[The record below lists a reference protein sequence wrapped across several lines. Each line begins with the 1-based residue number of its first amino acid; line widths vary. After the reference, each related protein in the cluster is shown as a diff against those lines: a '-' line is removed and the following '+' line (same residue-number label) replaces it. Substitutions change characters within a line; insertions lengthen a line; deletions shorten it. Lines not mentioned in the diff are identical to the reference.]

1 MKKEYF
7 LLLTFIITVA
17 VQAQIKSTY
26 NIGLLLDNTT
36 SEVNSILNEL
46 EDEITAVVG
55 EDALVKFPETS
66 RLVNYF
72 DSNIALNHYDKLAN
86 DPAVDIII
94 AFGIVNNKV
103 ITKITNYVKPTIL
116 FGALSKELID
126 KEVFSLKKKNL
137 TPIWSSLSYTND
149 IKLLKKLSNP
159 SKIGVII
166 EKTFTDNLPILN
178 VFKVIESE
186 LNVDIKLIAFN
197 DVLDITSNLEGIDA
211 VYFAGGFYLNDTEI
225 KKLVSDIKNVN
236 INQVVFGNGTD
247 EILDLIV
254 RVFCNPN
261 KDKIITLPPTYG
273 MYDVIAKTNG
283 VENIEIPLKSDFS
296 IDSERIL
303 GLKTSNIKILFL
315 CSPNNPTG
323 NSFEINVLD
332 NLIKKFN
339 GIVVIDEAYIDFS
352 SQKSLINH
360 IDKYENLI
368 ITQTMSKAY
377 GMAGIRLGMGFSNQK
392 IINYLNKIKP
402 PYNINVL
409 TERKALEE
417 LNKIDEI
424 KKNIDFVLNQRKL
437 LVSSLE
443 KLDFVEKVYK
453 SDANFLLVKVDNAD
467 LRYNQLSEK
476 GIIVRNRSNQP
487 LCQNCLRITIGTKI
501 ENNSLIKTLN
511 EL

>member
-1 MKKEYF
+1 MKIDS
-7 LLLTFIITVA
+7 LVRNN
-17 VQAQIKSTY
+17 IKNMSSY
-26 NIGLLLDNTT
+26 SSARDDYSG
-36 SEVNSILNEL
+36 
-46 EDEITAVVG
+46 G
-55 EDALVKFPETS
+55 
-66 RLVNYF
+66 
-72 DSNIALNHYDKLAN
+72 AN
-86 DPAVDIII
+86 
-94 AFGIVNNKV
+94 
-103 ITKITNYVKPTIL
+103 
-116 FGALSKELID
+116 
-126 KEVFSLKKKNL
+126 KNL
-137 TPIWSSLSYTND
+137 IYLDANESPFENGINRYPDN
-149 IKLLKKLSNP
+149 KHKNLKTVI
-159 SKIGVII
+159 SKN
-166 EKTFTDNLPILN
+166 KNLN
-178 VFKVIESE
+178 V
-186 LNVDIKLIAFN
+186 
-197 DVLDITSNLEGIDA
+197 
-211 VYFAGGFYLNDTEI
+211 
-225 KKLVSDIKNVN
+225 
-236 INQVVFGNGTD
+236 NQVVFGNGTD

-296 IDSERIL
+296 IDTDKIL
-303 GLKTSNIKILFL
+303 DLKTSNIKILFL

-339 GIVVIDEAYIDFS
+339 GIVVVDEAYIDFS
-352 SQKSLINH
+352 PQKSLTNL

-377 GMAGIRLGMGFSNQK
+377 GMAGIRLGMGISNNK
-392 IINYLNKIKP
+392 IINYINKIKP
-402 PYNINVL
+402 PYNVNTL
-409 TERKALEE
+409 TENKALKE

-424 KKNIDFVLNQRKL
+424 KKNIDLVLNQRML
-437 LVSSLE
+437 LLTSLE
-443 KLDFVEKVYK
+443 KLDFVEKIYK

-467 LRYNQLSEK
+467 LRYNQLLEK

>member
-1 MKKEYF
+1 M
-7 LLLTFIITVA
+7 
-17 VQAQIKSTY
+17 
-26 NIGLLLDNTT
+26 NIDT
-36 SEVNSILNEL
+36 
-46 EDEITAVVG
+46 
-55 EDALVKFPETS
+55 LV
-66 RLVNYF
+66 R
-72 DSNIALNHYDKLAN
+72 
-86 DPAVDIII
+86 
-94 AFGIVNNKV
+94 NN
-103 ITKITNYVKPTIL
+103 VKNMSSYSSARDDYSG
-116 FGALSKELID
+116 GAD
-126 KEVFSLKKKNL
+126 KNL
-137 TPIWSSLSYTND
+137 IYLDANESPFENGINRYPDN
-149 IKLLKKLSNP
+149 KHKNLKTVI
-159 SKIGVII
+159 SKNKNI
-166 EKTFTDNLPILN
+166 N
-178 VFKVIESE
+178 V
-186 LNVDIKLIAFN
+186 
-197 DVLDITSNLEGIDA
+197 
-211 VYFAGGFYLNDTEI
+211 
-225 KKLVSDIKNVN
+225 
-236 INQVVFGNGTD
+236 NQVVFGNGTD

-261 KDKIITLPPTYG
+261 EDKIITLPPTYG

-296 IDSERIL
+296 IDTDKIL

-339 GIVVIDEAYIDFS
+339 GIVVVDEAYIDFS
-352 SQKSLINH
+352 SQKSLTNL

-377 GMAGIRLGMGFSNQK
+377 GMAGIRLGMGISNNK
-392 IINYLNKIKP
+392 IINYINKIKP
-402 PYNINVL
+402 PYNVNTL
-409 TERKALEE
+409 TENKALKE

-424 KKNIDFVLNQRKL
+424 KKNIDLVLNQRML
-437 LVSSLE
+437 LLTSLE
-443 KLDFVEKVYK
+443 KLDFVEKIYK

-467 LRYNQLSEK
+467 LRCNQLLEK